1 MESQNSISQVLDKYT
16 GFEAQDVLES
26 VLEKESSETRVLN
39 FLVSTGHITEDER
52 SRCLA
57 ALLGFK
63 SIDES
68 EAEAEVNILIQ
79 EQGLSATELN
89 LDYLFKKS
97 WVCVGQNAAGAH
109 YFLTSEPNQREV
121 QQYLMLEGV
130 ASEVYISSSS
140 AVRNVHQLIS
150 EIEFRQNSS
159 IGELDA
165 NSLRALASEAPIV
178 NLVNSIIT
186 KGVLKGA
193 SDIHIEPQKSE
204 WKVRLRVDGLL
215 TELETLPENV
225 ALPVI
230 SRIKILSGMDIA
242 EKRRPQDGK
251 ISTRAASKSLDIRV
265 STLPVAGG
273 ENVVMRLLMKGS
285 LSFDLTTLG
294 FEPDLLDYI
303 EKDLS
308 QTAGVI
314 LLTGPTGSGKTTTL
328 YSFIEKIKSPETK
341 FITLEDPVEY
351 KIEGISQMQ
360 VNSDIGFTFAAGLRS
375 ILRQDPDVIMVG
387 EIRDS
392 ETAQIALQSSMTG
405 HLVFSTVHTNDA
417 PSAYSRLTDLGV
429 EEFLLNEAILGVIAQ
444 RLVRK
449 LCSHCKTEHPDSAQL
464 LQGDDF
470 AFLAGNDQLEPKV
483 YQPVGCAHCNNSGF
497 AGRSVI
503 SEYLPNSNHIKQ
515 IKKDDQFS
523 IQARE
528 YMESQKLRSLKQDV
542 YLKVAKGITSMEEAI
557 RVVGL

>member
-1 MESQNSISQVLDKYT
+1 MDWIDISTDLKQILTAEQAWHYSIIPKSNGSSLSFYIDKKKYSSQLQDELELLFGLNVKLHKKHSELINNSL
-16 GFEAQDVLES
+16 
-26 VLEKESSETRVLN
+26 
-39 FLVSTGHITEDER
+39 
-52 SRCLA
+52 SR
-57 ALLGFK
+57 
-63 SIDES
+63 
-68 EAEAEVNILIQ
+68 
-79 EQGLSATELN
+79 
-89 LDYLFKKS
+89 
-97 WVCVGQNAAGAH
+97 H
-109 YFLTSEPNQREV
+109 YH
-121 QQYLMLEGV
+121 
-130 ASEVYISSSS
+130 
-140 AVRNVHQLIS
+140 RNVNH
-150 EIEFRQNSS
+150 SS
-159 IGELDA
+159 G
-165 NSLRALASEAPIV
+165 
-178 NLVNSIIT
+178 IT
-186 KGVLKGA
+186 KGLSLNSANGDFLTQIIEDAYKINA
-193 SDIHIEPQKSE
+193 SDIHIEAYKDSAR
-204 WKVRLRVDGLL
+204 VRFRIDGKLL
-215 TELETLPENV
+215 EKFTIDQQSYPSLINK
-225 ALPVI
+225 
-230 SRIKILSGMDIA
+230 IKIKAKLDIA
-242 EKRRPQDGK
+242 EKRLPQDGR
-251 ISTRAASKSLDIRV
+251 IFYDLGEHSFDIRV
-265 STLPVAGG
+265 SSLPSLHG
-273 ENVVMRLLMKGS
+273 EKLVLRLLNKS
-285 LSFDLTTLG
+285 AAHIDIQDLG
-294 FEPDLLDYI
+294 FEDKQLNDY
-303 EKDLS
+303 
-308 QTAGVI
+308 
-314 LLTGPTGSGKTTTL
+314 LTGLKKTHGIVLISGPTGSGKTTTL

-464 LQGDDF
+464 LQGEDF
-470 AFLAGNDQLEPKV
+470 AFLAGNNQLEPKV

-523 IQARE
+523 IQARQ

>member
-1 MESQNSISQVLDKYT
+1 M
-16 GFEAQDVLES
+16 
-26 VLEKESSETRVLN
+26 
-39 FLVSTGHITEDER
+39 
-52 SRCLA
+52 
-57 ALLGFK
+57 
-63 SIDES
+63 
-68 EAEAEVNILIQ
+68 LIQ
-79 EQGLSATELN
+79 QQALTPTELN
-89 LDYLFKKS
+89 LDYLFKKQ
-97 WVCVGQNAAGAH
+97 WVCVGQDAERVH
-109 YFLTSEPNQREV
+109 YFLTSDPQQQEV
-121 QQYLMLEGV
+121 QQYLMLEGIQAV
-130 ASEVYISSSS
+130 TYISSAS
-140 AVRNVHQLIS
+140 AVRNVHQLIG

-273 ENVVMRLLMKGS
+273 ENVVMRLLMKGA

-294 FEPDLLDYI
+294 FEQDLLNYI

-360 VNSDIGFTFAAGLRS
+360 VNADIGFTFAAGLRS

-417 PSAYSRLTDLGV
+417 PSAYSRLTDLV
-429 EEFLLNEAILGVIAQ
+429 LKSF
-444 RLVRK
+444 
-449 LCSHCKTEHPDSAQL
+449 
-464 LQGDDF
+464 
-470 AFLAGNDQLEPKV
+470 
-483 YQPVGCAHCNNSGF
+483 
-497 AGRSVI
+497 
-503 SEYLPNSNHIKQ
+503 IK
-515 IKKDDQFS
+515 
-523 IQARE
+523 
-528 YMESQKLRSLKQDV
+528 
-542 YLKVAKGITSMEEAI
+542 
-557 RVVGL
+557 

>member
-1 MESQNSISQVLDKYT
+1 MDNLNSISQVLENYT
-16 GFEAQDVLES
+16 GFEAHDVLES
-26 VLEKESSETRVLN
+26 VLEKESSEDRILN

-57 ALLGFK
+57 ALFK
-63 SIDES
+63 HKAVE
-68 EAEAEVNILIQ
+68 EAEAETEVNFLIQ
-79 EQGLSATELN
+79 KHGLTASELN
-89 LDYLFKKS
+89 LDYLIKKN
-97 WVCVGQNAAGAH
+97 WVCIGQSIDKVH
-109 YFLTSEPNQREV
+109 YFLTSEPKSIEIA
-121 QQYLMLEGV
+121 QYLALEQV
-130 ASEVYISSSS
+130 KSEIYITSSS
-140 AVRNVHQLIS
+140 AIRNVHQLIS

-159 IGELDA
+159 VGELDA

-294 FEPDLLDYI
+294 FEQDLLDYI

-360 VNSDIGFTFAAGLRS
+360 VNADIGFTFAAGLRS

-387 EIRDS
+387 EIRDG

-449 LCSHCKTEHPDSAQL
+449 LCQHCKTEHSESEAL
-464 LQGDDF
+464 LQGQEF
-470 AFLAGNDQLEPKV
+470 AFLNQEAKKQYKV
-483 YQPVGCAHCNNSGF
+483 HKPVGCAHCNGSGF

-503 SEYLPNSNHIKQ
+503 SEYLPNNNQIKQ
-515 IKKDDQFS
+515 LKKDDQFS
-523 IQARE
+523 IKARQ
-528 YMESQKLRSLKQDV
+528 YMESQRLRSLKQDV
-542 YLKVAKGITSMEEAI
+542 YLKVAKGVTSMEEAI

>member
-1 MESQNSISQVLDKYT
+1 MDNQYTISQVLEQYT
-16 GFEAQDVLES
+16 GFDAQDVLTN
-26 VLEKESSETRVLN
+26 VLEKESSGSRVLN

-57 ALLGFK
+57 VLLNCK
-63 SIDES
+63 AID
-68 EAEAEVNILIQ
+68 EAEAETEVNLLIQ
-79 EQGLSATELN
+79 QQELSATELN
-89 LDYLFKKS
+89 LDYLFKKQ
-97 WVCVGQNAAGAH
+97 WVCIGQDKQNTH
-109 YFLTSEPNQREV
+109 YFLTSDPEQQEV
-121 QQYLMLEGV
+121 AQYLALEGID
-130 ASEVYISSSS
+130 STVYISSSS
-140 AVRNVHQLIS
+140 AVRNVHQLIG

-159 IGELDA
+159 VGELDA

-193 SDIHIEPQKSE
+193 SDIHIEPQASE

-294 FEPDLLDYI
+294 FEQDLLNYI

-449 LCSHCKTEHPDSAQL
+449 LCQHCKTEHPQSKTI
-464 LQGDDF
+464 
-470 AFLAGNDQLEPKV
+470 LAGQEFNFLELNKNSEYKVFEPK
-483 YQPVGCAHCNNSGF
+483 GCANCNGSGF

-503 SEYLPNSNHIKQ
+503 SEYLPNSVTIKQ
-515 IKKDDQFS
+515 LKKDDQFS
-523 IQARE
+523 IKARE
-528 YMESQKLRSLKQDV
+528 YMESQQLRSLKQDV
-542 YLKVAKGITSMEEAI
+542 YLKVAKGVTSIEEAI